1 MCNKKLVKM
10 AKSREKIDFM
20 LNELEFIHLS
30 IILYIMLKYMVHT
43 GQSGFVVLYSVQG
56 TH

>member
-1 MCNKKLVKM
+1 M

>member
-1 MCNKKLVKM
+1 M

-30 IILYIMLKYMVHT
+30 IILYNMLKYMGHT
-43 GQSGFVVLYSVQG
+43 SATVAIASNRFLLLFSARD